1 MKYLLIGINGVYNY
15 GCEAIVR
22 GSVNILRA
30 FDPQAEITYATLSPD
45 YDRKMLA
52 DCGLEIITR
61 RFISRFSFP
70 RLARRLA
77 ACLGIEIPVMFDLKE
92 TATEKKYDYV
102 LSIGGDIYTL
112 SPDNKEY
119 PSALMLF
126 GDYCEKNGRHYILW
140 GASVGPFSVNPGVE
154 KKVKEH
160 LLRISG
166 ITSREKK
173 STEYLNSIGLG
184 GRLLECADP
193 AFTVAAEITKE
204 TGSFSGAIPEKI
216 VVFIRLLPFVLVK
229 LENIFHS
236 MQQTVPVLRDSS
248 ALKHI
253 RCDSKVSSTPERIVD
268 GSPVSSAETKESMS
282 PPSPPP

>member
-92 TATEKKYDYV
+92 TATEKNTIMC
-102 LSIGGDIYTL
+102 S
-112 SPDNKEY
+112 
-119 PSALMLF
+119 PSAAISIRCLPTI
-126 GDYCEKNGRHYILW
+126 KN
-140 GASVGPFSVNPGVE
+140 
-154 KKVKEH
+154 
-160 LLRISG
+160 
-166 ITSREKK
+166 
-173 STEYLNSIGLG
+173 
-184 GRLLECADP
+184 
-193 AFTVAAEITKE
+193 
-204 TGSFSGAIPEKI
+204 
-216 VVFIRLLPFVLVK
+216 IRLP
-229 LENIFHS
+229 
-236 MQQTVPVLRDSS
+236 
-248 ALKHI
+248 
-253 RCDSKVSSTPERIVD
+253 
-268 GSPVSSAETKESMS
+268 
-282 PPSPPP
+282 